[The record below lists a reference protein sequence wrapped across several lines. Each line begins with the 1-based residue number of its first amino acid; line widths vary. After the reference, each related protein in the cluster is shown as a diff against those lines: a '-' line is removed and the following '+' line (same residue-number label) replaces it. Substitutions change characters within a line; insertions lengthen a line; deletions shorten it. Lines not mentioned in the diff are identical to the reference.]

1 VGGGKR
7 YCGENSSAYN
17 QDQNQTCVRY
27 IDEDFPPF
35 LVNSGLDMPKKHTGI
50 KNPHHIIFTVPAT
63 KYFIATLRDR
73 VTHDNLCDAREPEK
87 QCI

>member
-1 VGGGKR
+1 MNKILIERDREGWYGIGPGPCR
-7 YCGENSSAYN
+7 LYN
-17 QDQNQTCVRY
+17 HESGV
-27 IDEDFPPF
+27 F
-35 LVNSGLDMPKKHTGI
+35 LL
-50 KNPHHIIFTVPAT
+50 PHHIIFTVPAT